1 MNSPR
6 MEGPFSEDHS
16 GPLEASFVDVELD
29 TPTKVRH
36 EVNSARGL
44 PPALVGKHEGAGNGR
59 DISNESA
66 TDSRLP
72 TVMSSE
78 TQRAA
83 EEDEAA
89 HVASARLVSQVSL
102 VVSIVLAFLGFAI
115 GFSENVLSVVGF
127 GMEAC
132 LDGISSALVL
142 WRFKQGKQREF
153 VDSEAATQ
161 AKEARDARRERN
173 SAVGIGATF
182 VASAVLLMLSAAW
195 KVLGWDPSTPEH
207 KEEEHMGAVYT
218 GLLAWPSSAIFFGLA
233 VWKFRLGRALSSQVL
248 RKDALCSALGS
259 FLALICAV
267 AAAVEQLAESSP
279 EAVAGV
285 DATAGATIALI
296 LGVEGLRTLKH
307 NLWSWQSEHQ
317 ELQ

>member
-1 MNSPR
+1 
-6 MEGPFSEDHS
+6 MEGPSTADRS
-16 GPLEASFVDVELD
+16 GPLEASFVDIELD
-29 TPTKVRH
+29 TPTKAS
-36 EVNSARGL
+36 SAKDL
-44 PPALVGKHEGAGNGR
+44 PPALVGKYQGDGREPSHESTADNR
-59 DISNESA
+59 M
-66 TDSRLP
+66 P
-72 TVMSSE
+72 TVLNGDE

-83 EEDEAA
+83 EDEAA
-89 HVASARLVSQVSL
+89 HESSARFVSYVSL
-102 VVSIVLAFLGFAI
+102 VVSLVLAFLGFAI

-142 WRFKQGKQREF
+142 WRFKKGKRREF
-153 VDSEAATQ
+153 ADSEAAAQ

-195 KVLGWDPSTPEH
+195 KVLGWDASTPEH
-207 KEEEHMGAVYT
+207 VTEEHVGAVYT
-218 GLLAWPSSAIFFGLA
+218 GLLAWPSSVIFCGLA
-233 VWKFRLGRALSSQVL
+233 VWKFRLGRTLGSQVL
-248 RKDALCSALGS
+248 RKDALCSALGA
-259 FLALICAV
+259 FLALICAI

-279 EAVAGV
+279 QAVAGV

-296 LGVEGLRTLKH
+296 LLVEGLRTLKH
-307 NLWSWQSEHQ
+307 NLSSWQTEHH